1 MKLNYYPETD
11 SLYIDLAEG
20 SSTESKEVSEGLVL
34 DYDADGKPVG
44 IDIDR
49 TRKILDKCDEGL
61 KDKPKLASIY
71 NQTWRR
77 KFRKKLLESKTLSDL
92 SFPGAYGGPY
102 FFEGLEFYPKDYQYR
117 IEEGANILLQK
128 LNNSDKNGL
137 IKRLRGVGSCSA
149 EEELLLVRGFALEFG
164 IDAIKGPVGN
174 KDKRRPEFFF
184 TIDEQNIN
192 IEAKGLYDSKIVRE
206 LNKSAINSGRY
217 FWTSTD
223 PRVGDPN
230 HVRANLAKKIFKS
243 ACHSPC
249 IIVLTLY
256 GAFDLLT
263 GIDLSRQMA
272 IKPSDFRI
280 SAEEYPL
287 SVTLVCNRLIQ
298 GVWFNESVV
307 QRIGISKETKKRI
320 CTAIQN
326 SFYPRNDGIFL
337 HEDMTNDEHNA
348 AVNSMRDRPR

>member
-1 MKLNYYPETD
+1 MKLNFYPETD
-11 SLYIDLAEG
+11 SLYIDLAER
-20 SSTESKEVSEGLVL
+20 SSTESKEVSEGIVL
-34 DYDADGKPVG
+34 DYDSDGNLVG

-61 KDKPKLASIY
+61 TKKPTLASIY
-71 NQTWRR
+71 NRTWQR
-77 KFRKKLLESKTLSDL
+77 KFRKKFIGSKTLSDL

-102 FFEGLEFYPKDYQYR
+102 FFEGLGLYPQDYQDR
-117 IEEGANILLQK
+117 LEEGANILLQK
-128 LNNSDKNGL
+128 LNKSDKNGL
-137 IKRLRGVGSCSA
+137 IKRLRGVGSCSV

-164 IDAIKGPVGN
+164 IDAIKGPVSN
-174 KDKRRPEFFF
+174 KDKPRPEFFV
-184 TIDEQNIN
+184 TIDEQNIS

-206 LNKSAINSGRY
+206 LNKSSINSGRY
-217 FWTSTD
+217 FWISTD

-256 GAFDLLT
+256 GAFDFLT
-263 GIDLSRQMA
+263 RIDLSRQMA

-280 SAEEYPL
+280 SAGEYPL
-287 SVTLVCNRLIQ
+287 AVALVCNRLIQ

-307 QRIGISKETKKRI
+307 QRIGISKDTKKRI

-326 SFYPRNDGIFL
+326 SFYPRNDEIFL
-337 HEDMTNDEHNA
+337 HEDMTDDDHNS
-348 AVNSMRDRPR
+348 AVNGMRD

>member
-1 MKLNYYPETD
+1 MKLSYYPETD
-11 SLYIDLAEG
+11 SLYIDLAER
-20 SSTESKEVSEGLVL
+20 SSTKSKEVSEGIVL
-34 DYDADGKPVG
+34 DYDADGNLVG

-49 TRKILDKCDEGL
+49 IRKILDKCDEGL
-61 KDKPKLASIY
+61 TNKPTLASIY
-71 NQTWRR
+71 DQTWRQ
-77 KFRKKLLESKTLSDL
+77 KFREKLLETKTLNDL

-102 FFEGLEFYPKDYQYR
+102 FFEGLGFYPKDYQDR
-117 IEEGANILLQK
+117 LEEGAIILLPK
-128 LNNSDKNGL
+128 LDKSEQNHL

-149 EEELLLVRGFALEFG
+149 EEELLLIRGFTPEFG

-174 KDKRRPEFFF
+174 KDKPRPEFFI
-184 TIDEQNIN
+184 TIDEQNIS

-217 FWTSTD
+217 CWISTE
-223 PRVGDPN
+223 PSVGDPN

-256 GAFDLLT
+256 GAFDFLT

-280 SAEEYPL
+280 SAGEYPL
-287 SVTLVCNRLIQ
+287 AVALVFNRLIQ

-307 QRIGISKETKKRI
+307 QRICISKDTKKRI
-320 CTAIQN
+320 CNAIQN
-326 SFYPRNDGIFL
+326 SFYPRNDGLFL
-337 HEDMTNDEHNA
+337 HEGMTNDEHNA